1 MSTGYDIITYGGG
14 QVLTLLFN
22 GITTAVGDNNYS
34 TLIRISGL
42 FGLAWVLME
51 STFRNQFILN
61 IKWFLGFVLLYNA
74 LLVPKVTVHVVDRLQ
89 HNQLTT
95 IANVPWGLAFFASIT
110 SEIGDHLTRL
120 TEQNFALPDDLKYN
134 QTGTLMASNLIKSA
148 SHFEITNPTFAHNMR
163 EFMQQC
169 VFYDIWLNK
178 YTLQDLVMA
187 PDIWLL
193 ISAHASPARAF
204 PYNRQIVT
212 CQQGIGLLNK
222 DWQAELL
229 QAGFI
234 YGKRLFPQSTQ
245 DQRSQ
250 LLKYLPISYNYLTD
264 LSEDAST
271 LMRQNMLANAIEQSV
286 IGQAASHNATAA
298 IQAYAV
304 SRAQELKRST
314 YQITGELAARW
325 LPIMKTVFEALFYGA
340 FLFLFLLMLLPI
352 GASIFRT
359 YVMSLFWLQSWAP
372 LYAILNLVMTVDAR
386 MNSLAA
392 TSQGTG
398 HALSFATLSGL
409 AQVNS
414 DTAALAG
421 YLSMSIPFIAYGIVK
436 GGAGA
441 MTQLASYVSH
451 VSQSA
456 ATSAGNEA
464 TTGNFSLGNTQFSNH
479 SANNTSS
486 NHLNTNA
493 SLESGLFSYQTPSG
507 AMIHRTPSGNAV
519 IDNRNTT
526 LSNVGTSVN
535 LADSVRATAS
545 QQYEQATTASL
556 SHMQAYTQSTG
567 AVLRGIYDLASS
579 QGHSASLDNTS
590 TLSQSASQ
598 TTNVEQ
604 AKELIHRFA
613 TENRLNDTQAVQILG
628 VASAQIGGSITKKF
642 PMLDPDL
649 KYGISAGAGAKVHI
663 QGFTEAQKQQAIQAG
678 HEFINRT
685 HFTETIE
692 NAVRSIQ
699 DKTYRSSNDTSQHLV
714 ASINSAYDEG
724 SSHRKEV
731 INNLQAAESYRQMV
745 NYATENALQINTNN
759 SQEFVNWLQK
769 QPAPNSSSGQMG
781 RSNAEFILSNDPET
795 ARYYAGRFAEEKTS
809 SLITSFVEKH
819 NFKTSQDIQATYG
832 NNNSHLPNTSD
843 IALFDRQIENKIQS
857 QALQMKT
864 GNQQLNQNDVGPI
877 TQQLEQNVSRSIQSK
892 EKQLALEAQQ
902 LQVDAVQNSDPKKH
916 DLSSRAGHD
925 AKEAIKSIFI
935 SEN

>member
-22 GITTAVGDNNYS
+22 GIATAVGDNNYN
-34 TLIRISGL
+34 TLIRISAL
-42 FGLAWVLME
+42 FGLAWVLLE
-51 STFRNQFILN
+51 STFRNQFVLN

-74 LLVPKVTVHVVDRLQ
+74 LLVPKVTVHVIDRLQ

-110 SEIGDHLTRL
+110 SEIGDHLTRM

-148 SHFEITNPTFAHNMR
+148 SHFEITNSNFAHNMR

-178 YTLQDLVMA
+178 YTLQDLVTA
-187 PDIWLL
+187 PDIWRL

-234 YGKRLFPQSTQ
+234 YGKRLFPQANQ

-264 LSEDAST
+264 LSEDASI
-271 LMRQNMLANAIEQSV
+271 LMRQNMLANAIEESV

-479 SANNTSS
+479 SANNTSA

-493 SLESGLFSYQTPSG
+493 SLESGLFSYQTQSG

-526 LSNVGTSVN
+526 LSNIGTTVN
-535 LADSVRATAS
+535 LANSVRASAS
-545 QQYEQATTASL
+545 QQYERATTASMT
-556 SHMQAYTQSTG
+556 HTQAYANSTSH
-567 AVLRGIYDLASS
+567 VLKDLYDLAST
-579 QGHSASLDNTS
+579 QGHTLSADDTS
-590 TLSQSASQ
+590 TYSHSSSQ
-598 TTNVEQ
+598 TQ
-604 AKELIHRFA
+604 AVQQVKELIHQFGK
-613 TENRLNDTQAVQILG
+613 EQRLTDQQ
-628 VASAQIGGSITKKF
+628 SAQILASAEAEIGVGLGIGSVSGRASIV
-642 PMLDPDL
+642 
-649 KYGISAGAGAKVHI
+649 GISDSH
-663 QGFTEAQKQQAIQAG
+663 KQQALHAG
-678 HEFINRT
+678 KEFISRA
-685 HFTETIE
+685 HFSETTE
-692 NAVRSIQ
+692 NAVRALHDKNYRVGNEHSRQLLTSIG
-699 DKTYRSSNDTSQHLV
+699 
-714 ASINSAYDEG
+714 SAYEEATM
-724 SSHRKEV
+724 HRKEATAS
-731 INNLQAAESYRQMV
+731 LQEASAYRQMATI
-745 NYATENALQINTNN
+745 ATENALQINTNSN
-759 SQEFVNWLQK
+759 QEFVNWLQK
-769 QPAPNSSSGQMG
+769 QPAPNSQSGQMG
-781 RSNAEFILSNDPET
+781 RANAEYILSNDPET
-795 ARYYAGRFAEEKTS
+795 SRYYASRFAEQKTQEM
-809 SLITSFVEKH
+809 LLSFKNSNSGYSKNRVE
-819 NFKTSQDIQATYG
+819 SEY
-832 NNNSHLPNTSD
+832 
-843 IALFDRQIENKIQS
+843 
-857 QALQMKT
+857 
-864 GNQQLNQNDVGPI
+864 NDY
-877 TQQLEQNVSRSIQSK
+877 
-892 EKQLALEAQQ
+892 EKQIPQANQAGSSHKQTVQKIAGNANQDSELNRNATNSTIIQNNKNFIANADNRINSQEKLIDISGHLLEEQ
-902 LQVDAVQNSDPKKH
+902 AVTASNKNDHNVFP
-916 DLSSRAGHD
+916 R
-925 AKEAIKSIFI
+925 AKENAIESIKSII
-935 SEN
+935 KKNENQLLFL